1 MTNYYAKRL
10 RIMVFIVAL
19 FVWGTVSLIKAQGTP
34 APAPIS
40 QTDLEPLVPC
50 TGTAVASQE
59 MKPCV
64 TIVTDPADLTG
75 IWKTYVLA
83 NPAFASSD
91 GMGYIRFNKDGT
103 FFIADTP
110 ENTASVHGNFP
121 YGTIAIAD
129 GQLTFTVTSQT
140 PPGCDT
146 GVWQVRVI
154 KLGDQPIALSFIPIK
169 DQCAPRQANLS
180 QPALWV
186 SSAK

>member
-1 MTNYYAKRL
+1 MTNYYVKRL
-10 RIMVFIVAL
+10 RIIVLVVAL

-34 APAPIS
+34 TPAPIS
-40 QTDLEPLVPC
+40 QTDLAPLVPC
-50 TGTAVASQE
+50 ASTGTTSQE
-59 MKPCV
+59 IKPCV
-64 TIVTDPADLTG
+64 TIVSNTADLAG

-103 FFIADTP
+103 FFIADTA

-140 PPGCDT
+140 PPGCAS
-146 GVWQVRVI
+146 GVWQVRII
-154 KLGDQPIALSFIPIK
+154 KLGEQPIALSFIPIK
-169 DQCAPRQANLS
+169 DQCAPRLANLS

-186 SSAK
+186 SSAE